1 MRYQHGI
8 LRDERD
14 STLRLR
20 AMPNEV
26 KLTWEEYLP
35 PIALIVLIAALL
47 IASYLGTAG

>member
-1 MRYQHGI
+1 MKCQHGV
-8 LRDERD
+8 LRDDRD

-35 PIALIVLIAALL
+35 PLALIALIAVLLV
-47 IASYLGTAG
+47 ASYLGTAG